1 MIVDKIEN
9 LRLYEGAIEGLK
21 EANDFL
27 EDFLKGEKKE
37 GKYEI
42 DGENVFAFVSRYEP
56 NTFSD
61 DMKFEA
67 HRKYIDLQAIIEGDE
82 RIDWANLNEVE
93 EVSEEFSKGG
103 DIAFYKGEEKIK
115 ICLHAGE
122 AALLLP
128 LDAHKPG
135 IRFTDCKNVL
145 KAVVKIRVR

>member
-9 LRLYEGAIEGLK
+9 LHLYEGAIEGLK

-27 EDFLKGEKKE
+27 SEFLKGEKAE

-56 NTFSD
+56 KTFND

-82 RIDWANLNEVE
+82 RIDWANLNEVN

-103 DIAFYKGEEKIK
+103 DIAFYEGEEKIK

-145 KAVVKIRVR
+145 KEVVKIRVR